1 MTINDTQNP
10 CIITWFPEMDA
21 RNPSFFTLFLP
32 THPSQTLFFTWY
44 ADEVARNPC
53 ILTCFRESTKRDLC
67 ILTCCFACRK
77 REKRRFTSILA
88 YSKNASL
95 HFCECFRWRPAI
107 FLDFYVVRLNAK
119 NDKTRK
125 NAWMTGGNTATDL
138 GQTSLKCRDRVARPV
153 FGINGSTKRHFDC

>member
-1 MTINDTQNP
+1 
-10 CIITWFPEMDA
+10 MDA

-32 THPSQTLFFTWY
+32 THPSQTSFFTWS
-44 ADEVARNPC
+44 AEEASRNPC
-53 ILTCFRESTKRDLC
+53 ILTRFRESTKRDLC

-77 REKRRFTSILA
+77 REKRSFTSILA
-88 YSKNASL
+88 FSKNASL

-125 NAWMTGGNTATDL
+125 NAWMTGGQGTIYKRAHCTGTRVEHCRTAI
-138 GQTSLKCRDRVARPV
+138 CRTPPV
-153 FGINGSTKRHFDC
+153 FWGFLR